1 MDGRDKAH
9 YLLKEIIA
17 IEEYAAG
24 FTSEDYSVKEHSQYI
39 QKNASKILEFMFK
52 EMYGNGDEAASNFM
66 LLILIKQLGDQ
77 AFPPE
82 RLKAFIDDM
91 LPSFKKRLISTIAQ
105 MDEIK
110 EGEEWVD
117 DDEEPKPVNPLAN

>member
-1 MDGRDKAH
+1 MDARQKAE
-9 YLLKEIIA
+9 YLLEEITA
-17 IEEYAAG
+17 IETYTKGFAAKDYA
-24 FTSEDYSVKEHSQYI
+24 VKEHSQYI

-82 RLKAFIDDM
+82 RLQAFITDM
-91 LPSFKKRLISTIAQ
+91 LPSFKERLIKTIAQ
-105 MDEIK
+105 MDDIK

-117 DDEEPKPVNPLAN
+117 DEDEPKPVNPLAN

>member
-9 YLLKEIIA
+9 YLLKEITT
-17 IEEYAAG
+17 IEQYTVG
-24 FTSEDYSVKEHSQYI
+24 FTSEDYSVKEHSQFI
-39 QKNASKILEFMFK
+39 QKNASRILEFMFK

-77 AFPPE
+77 SFPPE

-91 LPSFKKRLISTIAQ
+91 LPKFKERLISTIAQ
-105 MDEIK
+105 MDDIK
-110 EGEEWVD
+110 EGEEWVE
-117 DDEEPKPVNPLAN
+117 DDEVKPVNPLAN